1 MRQLGPVVST
11 VMPLRTKIECPEC
24 GADLVVKRSGRC
36 PACGAAISEH
46 VARARAREKRIEQ
59 VLAIVAS
66 ALVLALFLAT
76 TKLGLIEG
84 VAVYVIV
91 GATVFY
97 LARRTFS

>member
-1 MRQLGPVVST
+1 MGI
-11 VMPLRTKIECPEC
+11 VMPLRTKIKCPEC
-24 GADLVVKRSGRC
+24 GADLVVKRGGRC
-36 PACGAAISEH
+36 PGCGAAISEH

-66 ALVLALFLAT
+66 ALVLALFLLT
-76 TKLGLIEG
+76 TRIGLIEG

-97 LARRTFS
+97 IARRTFS